1 MSQKTRCYHCDK
13 LVTAS
18 HNCLATAT
26 PTSTTPAPATA
37 SEAEIKRAHKMAVKA
52 LEECSEYD
60 GAECNRRECVQ
71 SCVLIALVPKVSRY
85 EEAFG
90 VKEK

>member
-1 MSQKTRCYHCDK
+1 
-13 LVTAS
+13 
-18 HNCLATAT
+18 
-26 PTSTTPAPATA
+26 
-37 SEAEIKRAHKMAVKA
+37 MAVKA